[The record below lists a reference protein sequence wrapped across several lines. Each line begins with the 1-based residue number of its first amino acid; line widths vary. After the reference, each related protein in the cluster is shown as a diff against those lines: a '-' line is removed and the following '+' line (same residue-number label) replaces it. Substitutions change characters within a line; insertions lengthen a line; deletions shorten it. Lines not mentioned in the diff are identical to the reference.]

1 MVEFVGASGKKI
13 VINAAPAVDAFAL
26 KNAIHA
32 RLNVPK
38 FNLDELKK
46 GNRNV
51 SDKIKDMDVSEV
63 IESLAENLL
72 KLDSDKEVNSA
83 LMACLVRCTYNSE
96 KIVLGTFDDIEARE
110 DYYEIIE
117 KCIRI
122 NLFPFYKGLISKWK
136 AVLQKFLESN
146 PL

>member
-13 VINAAPAVDAFAL
+13 VINPAPAADAFAL

-32 RLNVPK
+32 KFYIPK
-38 FNLDELKK
+38 INLDELKK
-46 GNRNV
+46 GKGNV
-51 SDKIKDMDVSEV
+51 SDKIKDMDVSE
-63 IESLAENLL
+63 ILSGLAGNLL
-72 KLDSDKEVNSA
+72 ALDSDKDVNAA
-83 LMACLVRCTYNSE
+83 LMACLVRCTYDSE
-96 KIVLGTFDDIEARE
+96 KIVLGTFDDVEVRE

-117 KCIRI
+117 NCIRI

-136 AVLQKFLESN
+136 ALLQKFLKSN